1 MMYQGPWDPSLG
13 PPPGFAPHAYL
24 PGEQL
29 PAADDLTEA
38 VETGRRCDYRD
49 IYRVPTDE
57 DPNRYH
63 WVDEKPPVYGATG
76 DKLRTKKARE
86 AFAVNVYH
94 RFDEVLDEWKIHEL
108 RINST
113 LLHAALEKILEGYP
127 GLTQHEMKS
136 FAPPFLPFIHRW
148 EAMLSFKDNVEP
160 ESETEQHLELLQDV
174 LEPLLKESFDKIRD
188 VKTTGHVAFQDLNLV
203 LIPAMM
209 VLDHKT
215 DSVGIVRYCNLTCMP
230 PPTPKMFWSI
240 GVDVVDWDGRRCGL
254 LAQPKHV
261 FQYQGLRALTALDV
275 SPLED
280 LPDQKIIRERLIKRG
295 RRFEALR
302 GHFFKAFTD
311 QHEERV
317 NERMVIDARAYH
329 KYQPAIPFPEYAKL
343 SEIGQLTWAQ
353 SMERYSASVPNTP
366 GSPIELDLS
375 PMTNDECL
383 LAVHYVKCFDIEKK
397 KWERLDVTKIHEI
410 PWAEHAFDSLV
421 LDQDEKDLVL
431 ALVDR
436 DQFKQGKP
444 FDDFVVG
451 KGQGMIMLLCG
462 PPGVGKTL
470 TAETVSEHLRR
481 PLYKLGAGD
490 LGMTARAV
498 EDSLENALNLCG
510 HFGAVLLLDEADVFM
525 EARTVNNLQRNELVS
540 VFLRLL
546 EYYKGI
552 MILTTNRMR
561 SIDTAFESRIDI
573 TLSYSSLGESDRLQ
587 VWRNFLATID
597 AQDVDVGEAELEKL
611 AKLNFNGRQIKS
623 AIKTAKILA
632 ARKKERLSAEH
643 LMVVLNLRQKA
654 LGMMDSGADD
664 DEAGRRADQDETRSM
679 WSTAT
684 DTDTSLPI

>member
-1 MMYQGPWDPSLG
+1 MS
-13 PPPGFAPHAYL
+13 
-24 PGEQL
+24 EQL

-38 VETGRRCDYRD
+38 VDTGTRCDYRD

-76 DKLRTKKARE
+76 DRLQTKKARE

-94 RFDEVLDEWKIHEL
+94 RFDEVRDEWKIHEV

-160 ESETEQHLELLQDV
+160 ESETEQHLELLQEV
-174 LEPLLKESFDKIRD
+174 LEPLLQDSFEKIRD
-188 VKTTGHVAFQDLNLV
+188 VKMTGHVAFRDLSLV
-203 LIPAMM
+203 LIPDMM
-209 VLDHKT
+209 VMDHET
-215 DSVGIVRYCNLTCMP
+215 DSVGIVRYCNLECLP
-230 PPTPKMFWSI
+230 PPAPTTFWNI

-254 LAQPKHV
+254 LAQPKNL

-275 SPLED
+275 SPLEG
-280 LPDQKIIRERLIKRG
+280 LPDQESIRERLIKRG
-295 RRFEALR
+295 RRFEELR

-329 KYQPAIPFPEYAKL
+329 KHQPAIPLPAYAKL

-353 SMERYSASVPNTP
+353 SMNRYSSSVPSTP
-366 GSPIELDLS
+366 GSRIELDLS
-375 PMTNDECL
+375 PMTDDECL

-397 KWERLDVTKIHEI
+397 KWEKLDVTKIHEI

-451 KGQGMIMLLCG
+451 KGQ
-462 PPGVGKTL
+462 
-470 TAETVSEHLRR
+470 ETVSEHLRR

-498 EDSLENALNLCG
+498 EDSLEKALNLCG

-597 AQDVDVGEAELEKL
+597 AQDVDVGEADLEKL

-632 ARKKERLSAEH
+632 ARKMERLSAEH

-664 DEAGRRADQDETRSM
+664 DEAGRRADRDETRSM

-684 DTDTSLPI
+684 DTDSSLPI

>member
-1 MMYQGPWDPSLG
+1 
-13 PPPGFAPHAYL
+13 
-24 PGEQL
+24 
-29 PAADDLTEA
+29 
-38 VETGRRCDYRD
+38 
-49 IYRVPTDE
+49 
-57 DPNRYH
+57 
-63 WVDEKPPVYGATG
+63 
-76 DKLRTKKARE
+76 
-86 AFAVNVYH
+86 
-94 RFDEVLDEWKIHEL
+94 
-108 RINST
+108 
-113 LLHAALEKILEGYP
+113 
-127 GLTQHEMKS
+127 
-136 FAPPFLPFIHRW
+136 
-148 EAMLSFKDNVEP
+148 
-160 ESETEQHLELLQDV
+160 
-174 LEPLLKESFDKIRD
+174 
-188 VKTTGHVAFQDLNLV
+188 
-203 LIPAMM
+203 
-209 VLDHKT
+209 
-215 DSVGIVRYCNLTCMP
+215 
-230 PPTPKMFWSI
+230 
-240 GVDVVDWDGRRCGL
+240 
-254 LAQPKHV
+254 
-261 FQYQGLRALTALDV
+261 
-275 SPLED
+275 
-280 LPDQKIIRERLIKRG
+280 
-295 RRFEALR
+295 
-302 GHFFKAFTD
+302 
-311 QHEERV
+311 
-317 NERMVIDARAYH
+317 
-329 KYQPAIPFPEYAKL
+329 
-343 SEIGQLTWAQ
+343 
-353 SMERYSASVPNTP
+353 
-366 GSPIELDLS
+366 
-375 PMTNDECL
+375 
-383 LAVHYVKCFDIEKK
+383 
-397 KWERLDVTKIHEI
+397 
-410 PWAEHAFDSLV
+410 
-421 LDQDEKDLVL
+421 
-431 ALVDR
+431 
-436 DQFKQGKP
+436 
-444 FDDFVVG
+444 
-451 KGQGMIMLLCG
+451 
-462 PPGVGKTL
+462 VGKTL